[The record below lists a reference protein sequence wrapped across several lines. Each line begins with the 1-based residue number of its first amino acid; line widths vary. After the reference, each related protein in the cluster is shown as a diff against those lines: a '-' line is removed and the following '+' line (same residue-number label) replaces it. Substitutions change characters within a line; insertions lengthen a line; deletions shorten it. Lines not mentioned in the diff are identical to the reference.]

1 MSHGK
6 AGPRMRWMEMAAGR
20 VRWLLALSVVVL
32 AGCVHAVTP
41 PRTGRLG
48 WVKAVIDGTA
58 IGDPSEHRCAAL
70 LTPKERAAR
79 RWVIVGVPHG
89 RYRRLHTVV
98 LPDGLTVQR
107 GDRVRIDLTD
117 CQVALRRDE

>member
-6 AGPRMRWMEMAAGR
+6 AAPRMRWMRMAAGR

-41 PRTGRLG
+41 PRTERLG

-70 LTPKERAAR
+70 LSPQERATR
-79 RWVIVGVPHG
+79 RWVVVGVPHG
-89 RYRRLHTVV
+89 RYRRLHTIV

-107 GDRVRIDLTD
+107 GDRV
-117 CQVALRRDE
+117 